1 MDSNLQAFLAENAI
15 KAENIKYAASKRFV
29 GADKKPIEWEIRV
42 LSSEEDEALK
52 NTCKKKTFTPGTRDV
67 KIELDSEKYAEEL
80 ICACVVYPNLNDA
93 ALQDSY
99 GAVGAGQLIRK
110 MLTPG
115 EYTDLYLMVTQANGF
130 EVGMDDKK
138 INQAKN

>member
-1 MDSNLQAFLAENAI
+1 MDNGLLAFLSENAI
-15 KAENIKYAASKRFV
+15 KAENIKYVASKRFI
-29 GADKKPIEWEIRV
+29 GADKSPIEWELRV
-42 LSSEEDEALK
+42 LTSEEDEALK
-52 NTCKKKTFTPGTRDV
+52 KNCKKKVFVPGTRDA
-67 KIELDSEKYAEEL
+67 KIELDSDKYAEEL

-99 GAVGAGQLIRK
+99 GAVGSGQLIRK

-115 EYTDLYLMVTQANGF
+115 EYTDLYLMVSQANGF

-138 INQAKN
+138 INHAKN